1 MPILC
6 TAVLLSVSIRLNGT
20 ERHWITVGARL
31 IVVET
36 FHQGLTYLCI
46 DGWHV
51 SGVIDV
57 NETLLGAGVG
67 RRSSTAFFAAGMQ
80 CAAHGRPRASLASS
94 RERASGS
101 WTLLIGRRGHRR
113 GTVVWYGPGIPAAL
127 GTGPLS
133 TTFAFTGVDRLD
145 TQERGVIT
153 ARESAAARGGIAG
166 RRMRQRMP
174 AVFRY

>member
-20 ERHWITVGARL
+20 ERHWIARGARL

-67 RRSSTAFFAAGMQ
+67 RRLKYRFLCGWDAMCRSWPA
-80 CAAHGRPRASLASS
+80 PR
-94 RERASGS
+94 
-101 WTLLIGRRGHRR
+101 
-113 GTVVWYGPGIPAAL
+113 
-127 GTGPLS
+127 
-133 TTFAFTGVDRLD
+133 FTGFFTRKGIWFLDSADRQ
-145 TQERGVIT
+145 TWTPPGY
-153 ARESAAARGGIAG
+153 GGMVRTRDSG
-166 RRMRQRMP
+166 RSRNGPFEHYIRLYR
-174 AVFRY
+174 R